1 MSAARPLVSV
11 VTPCWNAARYLP
23 ATYAS
28 LRRQTHDAW
37 EWIVADDASTDA
49 SLSVLERLAAR
60 DARVR
65 VLPQAHAGLP
75 ATMRN
80 RALEVARGDVIAFL
94 DADDLWHPQKLERQ
108 LACLKRHRD
117 AGLTWSFVQ
126 EFWSPEW
133 KRATAPPTFWARRD
147 APDPFVMLL
156 TRGNIFCTSSLLLRR
171 DAFEAIGPF
180 DEDPDLRIG
189 EDHDFLLRAAR
200 RVSFVRTPGVL
211 VRYRLHPGNV
221 TRSHTTAR
229 MDAALRQRLEKRGDL
244 HGRARRLYLSTW
256 HLKRAERAMTGDEPG
271 NDPRVELL
279 RAWACNPLDATR
291 WVGAGL
297 ALAFPGP
304 LLPRVYQALK
314 RTQARAQGR
323 AASPHRLTG
332 HLD

>member
-28 LRRQTHDAW
+28 LRRQTYDAW
-37 EWIVADDASTDA
+37 EWLVADDGSTDT
-49 SLSVLERLAAR
+49 SLAVLERLAAR

-65 VLPQAHAGLP
+65 VMPQPHAGLP

-80 RALEVARGDVIAFL
+80 RALEAARGDFIAFL
-94 DADDLWHPQKLERQ
+94 DADDLWHPHKLERQ
-108 LACLKRHRD
+108 LACLHAHRD

-133 KRATAPPTFWARRD
+133 ERTSPPPTFWPRRD
-147 APDPFVMLL
+147 APDPFLTLL

-171 DAFEAIGPF
+171 AACQTVGPF
-180 DEDPDLRIG
+180 DEGPDLRIG

-200 RVSFVRTPGVL
+200 RLRFVRTPGVL

-221 TRSHTTAR
+221 TRSQTTAR
-229 MDAALRQRLEKRGDL
+229 MDGALRRRLEQRGDL
-244 HGRARRLYLSTW
+244 HGRACRLYRSTW
-256 HLKRAERAMTGDEPG
+256 HLKRAERALTGDEPG

-291 WVGAGL
+291 WIGAGL
-297 ALAFPGP
+297 ALALPGP
-304 LLPRVYQALK
+304 LLSRTYRALK
-314 RTQARAQGR
+314 RVQARVQGR